1 MDMCSTRF
9 GSTMCRRQIIA
20 SSAATAIAVGFLLFG
35 AVATAVAADL
45 DADGLDDDW
54 ETRTGYS
61 RTGDRDS
68 DEDQLEDGDEW
79 TFGTNPLDPDTDD
92 DGRDEQ
98 EGNVLPKS
106 GRPERLRPQT
116 VTED

>member
-1 MDMCSTRF
+1 MHRRTREGDPIMDPCSTRF
-9 GSTMCRRQIIA
+9 GTTMCRRQVIA
-20 SSAATAIAVGFLLFG
+20 SSAASAIAAGFLLFG
-35 AVATAVAADL
+35 TVATAVAADL

-92 DGRDEQ
+92 DGIKDGIE
-98 EGNVLPKS
+98 P
-106 GRPERLRPQT
+106 
-116 VTED
+116 